1 MFEHATLD
9 TLIVTGLVAWLGL
22 SALVA
27 LWAGKRGYGTRAGF
41 ALALALTPVVAA
53 IGIAMWE
60 PTVSPDRRGA

>member
-9 TLIVTGLVAWLGL
+9 TLILAGLAAWLGL

-27 LWAGKRGYGTRAGF
+27 LWAGKRGYGTRRGF
-41 ALALALTPVVAA
+41 ALSLALTPVVAA

-60 PTVSPDRRGA
+60 PTPLPERRRA

>member
-1 MFEHATLD
+1 MFEATNLD
-9 TLIVTGLVAWLGL
+9 NIILAGLAAWLGL

-27 LWAGKRGYGTRAGF
+27 LWAGKRGYGSRKGF

-60 PTVSPDRRGA
+60 PAPLPGRHVG